1 MNPSALLDG
10 RPWAVPALLGA
21 SVLLNVVLAT
31 VLLWP
36 SSATSAADPTEAA
49 AADAVADAAV
59 LDGAAAPG
67 EGAEAA
73 LAEPATPALPPDV
86 RVLRASVDR
95 NLGYTLQTAGAE
107 DPDKLAAV
115 TARLFVWDLDL
126 RRDLQRGDTLAVAYG
141 SDGEFPVVHAARYGS
156 KKLGH
161 ELTAYR
167 FQASG
172 DAFPSYWA
180 ADGTEVPHV
189 LVDCPLRGNYEQIT
203 SLLKDRPSHKGM
215 DFKTPVGTEVV
226 TPRAATVVRTNW
238 NFTYNGNAVEV
249 RFADGTLA
257 RFLHLSETSVQPGQS
272 LAAGAVV
279 GLSGNTGRST
289 APHLHYELEKGGK
302 TVDPAQVHGT
312 RRRSLSDADR
322 ARFDAERARFEA
334 ALAAEGV

>member
-1 MNPSALLDG
+1 MRPVVRAGDPANARSA
-10 RPWAVPALLGA
+10 RRVPGKGSGGGLRFRCTRRRVPPPPA
-21 SVLLNVVLAT
+21 
-31 VLLWP
+31 P
-36 SSATSAADPTEAA
+36 PAAPAA
-49 AADAVADAAV
+49 AGAADAAGRA
-59 LDGAAAPG
+59 GAAAEG